1 VKTDKIYLVGFMT
14 AGKSTVG
21 RALAARLGWR
31 LYDLD
36 GEIEA
41 HERQPVPEIF
51 ASKGEPY
58 FRQVERETLAR
69 IVPIRHA
76 VVATGGGTFIDPI
89 NRAAILADG
98 CSIWLDVTFNE
109 VVVRLPPDGRRPL
122 AASRADMEALFH
134 ARRAAYQH
142 AHVRIDTTTTPV
154 PEIIEHILDRLG
166 W

>member
-1 VKTDKIYLVGFMT
+1 MTTDKIYLVGFMT
-14 AGKSTVG
+14 AGKSTVA
-21 RALAARLGWR
+21 RALAARLSWR
-31 LYDLD
+31 LFDLD

-41 HERQPVPEIF
+41 RERQTVADIF
-51 ASKGEPY
+51 ATRGEPY

-69 IVPIRHA
+69 IVPVRHA
-76 VVATGGGTFIDPI
+76 VVATGGGTFVDPI

-98 CSIWLDVTFNE
+98 CSIWLDVTFND

-134 ARRAAYQH
+134 ARRAAYQL
-142 AHVRIDTTTTPV
+142 AHLRIDTTTTPV
-154 PEIIEHILDRLG
+154 PEIIEHILNRLD

>member
-21 RALAARLGWR
+21 RALAARLSWR
-31 LYDLD
+31 LFDLD

-41 HERQPVPEIF
+41 RERQAVADIF
-51 ASKGEPY
+51 AAKGEPY
-58 FRQVERETLAR
+58 FRQLERDTLAR
-69 IVPIRHA
+69 ILPVRHA

-89 NRAAILADG
+89 NRAAILEDG

-122 AASRADMEALFH
+122 AARRADMEALFH
-134 ARRAAYQH
+134 VRRAAYQH

>member
-1 VKTDKIYLVGFMT
+1 MKTDKIYLVGFMT
-14 AGKSTVG
+14 AGKSTVA
-21 RALAARLGWR
+21 RALAARLAWR
-31 LYDLD
+31 LFDLD

-41 HERQPVPEIF
+41 RERLPVADIF
-51 ASKGEPY
+51 ARHGEPY
-58 FRQVERETLAR
+58 FRERERETLTR
-69 IVPIRHA
+69 ILPIRHA

-89 NRAAILADG
+89 NRAAILEDG

>member
-21 RALAARLGWR
+21 RALAARLSWR
-31 LYDLD
+31 LFDLD

-41 HERQPVPEIF
+41 RERQAVADIF
-51 ASKGEPY
+51 AAKGEPY
-58 FRQVERETLAR
+58 FRQLERETLAR
-69 IVPIRHA
+69 IVPVRHA

-98 CSIWLDVTFNE
+98 CSIWLDVTFND

-134 ARRAAYQH
+134 ARRAVYQH

>member
-14 AGKSTVG
+14 AGKSTVA
-21 RALAARLGWR
+21 RALAARLSWR
-31 LYDLD
+31 LFDLD

-41 HERQPVPEIF
+41 HERLPVTDIF
-51 ASKGEPY
+51 ARHGEVY
-58 FRQVERETLAR
+58 FRQRERETLTR
-69 IVPIRHA
+69 ILPIRHA

-89 NRAAILADG
+89 NRAAILEDG

-134 ARRAAYQH
+134 VRRAAYQH
-142 AHVRIDTTTTPV
+142 AHVRIDTTTTPI

>member
-14 AGKSTVG
+14 AGKSTVA
-21 RALAARLGWR
+21 RALAARLSWR
-31 LYDLD
+31 LFDLD

-41 HERQPVPEIF
+41 HERLPVADIF
-51 ASKGEPY
+51 ARHGEVY
-58 FRQVERETLAR
+58 FRQRERETLTR
-69 IVPIRHA
+69 ILPIRHA

-89 NRAAILADG
+89 NRAAILEDG

-134 ARRAAYQH
+134 VRRAAYQH
-142 AHVRIDTTTTPV
+142 AHVRIDTTTTPI